1 MSAEETAAAG
11 RVTVASTTVS
21 EPELLPV
28 PASVFDDAFFR
39 SEPIVEAPMPLRREP
54 EMPVITEQ
62 RVFAGAAVSSDAQ
75 DTDELDIPAFLRKG
89 H

>member
-11 RVTVASTTVS
+11 KLTVS

-28 PASVFDDAFFR
+28 PASVFDDDFFR
-39 SEPIVEAPMPLRREP
+39 SEPGIDAPTPVRREP

-62 RVFAGAAVSSDAQ
+62 RVFAGAAVSSDPH
-75 DTDELDIPAFLRKG
+75 DSDELDIPAFLRKG

>member
-1 MSAEETAAAG
+1 MSAEESAAAG
-11 RVTVASTTVS
+11 TVTVS

-28 PASVFDDAFFR
+28 PASVFDDDFFR
-39 SEPIVEAPMPLRREP
+39 REPIVEGPMPVRREP
-54 EMPVITEQ
+54 EMPVITGQ
-62 RVFAGAAVSSDAQ
+62 RVFAGAAVGGGDAQ